1 MRQYFE
7 IRNKYPD
14 DTLILFRVG
23 DFYEMFGNDAIQCSK
38 ILNIVLTKRNKNSSI
53 ELAGFPYHSIDNYLP
68 KLIKSG
74 FRVAIC
80 DQLEKKKKNK
90 KIINRGVTEII
101 TPGVIINSE
110 VLESKTSNFLA
121 AIHIEN
127 KNIGISF
134 LDISTG
140 EFFVGE
146 GYNSYVDQFFKKF
159 NPNEVLYKKN
169 KKSDITKIIGNKY
182 YSNGMEDWVFDYLSA
197 YENLLRHFKTN
208 SLKVFNIETFYNGII
223 AAGAIL
229 NYVCSICNIKISHI
243 SNITKLVEDEYV
255 SLDDFTLENLEI
267 IKSKN
272 EKAITLINILDNTI
286 SPMGGR
292 LLKKWMTFP
301 LKNIFDIKKR
311 HKIVSLFLNN
321 KNIYKQ
327 ISKKIINISDIE
339 RLTSK
344 IVSSKVNPHDLILL
358 SISLKK
364 ITDIKNLLLNSK
376 IDELKNISYNIK
388 KCDNIYIHI
397 EKILS
402 MSSTNS
408 INKGNIILPGFSKK
422 LDEFRNILNSSKEYI
437 NNIYKREKK
446 NTGIKNLKILFNNIF
461 GFYIE
466 IKSIYKNKVPSH
478 WILKQKLFNCERY
491 ITDELKNHE
500 MKILSSKE
508 KILYIEKKIFSKL
521 IDYLSKYTD
530 ILQFN
535 SKSIAEIDIL
545 MSFAKCA
552 IANNYI
558 RPELNKSFNLYIK
571 DGRHPVIEK
580 QIYSYNKS
588 YIPNDI
594 IMNNNDSQIIIITGP
609 NMSGKSAILRQ
620 TALIILMAQIGSYVP
635 ASYASIGIVDKIFSR
650 VGSSDNISMGESTF
664 MKEMNETASIINNL
678 SYRSLLILDEIGRGT
693 SNDDG
698 ISLAWSIIEFLNKN
712 IHKPK
717 TLFATHYHELN
728 NISNYINNIKNY
740 SISVKIIDEN
750 LIFTRKLLN
759 NISNKSYGIHIA
771 KIAGMPDSII
781 NRANELYSIIE
792 KKNINVKYFYKKKN
806 IYTFIKNLNVEKI
819 TPIEAINSLY
829 EIKKNIKY
837 FYKKKNIYTFIKNLN
852 VEKITPIEAINSLY
866 EIKKFI

>member
-1 MRQYFE
+1 MKQYYE
-7 IRNKYPD
+7 IRKKYPD
-14 DTLILFRVG
+14 DTIILFRVG
-23 DFYEMFGNDAIQCSK
+23 DFYEIFGNDAIKCSK
-38 ILNIVLTKRNKNSSI
+38 ILNIALAKRNKNSSI
-53 ELAGFPYHSIDNYLP
+53 ELAGFPYHSIENYLP
-68 KLIKSG
+68 KLMKSG

-80 DQLEKKKKNK
+80 DQLEKKQSKK

-110 VLESKTSNFLA
+110 VLESKKSNFLA
-121 AIHIEN
+121 SISIDN
-127 KNIGISF
+127 RNIGISF

-146 GYNSYVDQFFKKF
+146 GSSNYVDQFLKKI
-159 NPNEVLYKKN
+159 NPNEVLYKKD
-169 KKSDITKIIGNKY
+169 KKIFLLKIIGNKY

-197 YENLLRHFKTN
+197 YENLLMHFKTN
-208 SLKVFNIETFYNGII
+208 SLKVFKIENLYNGII

-229 NYVCSICNIKISHI
+229 NYVCSICHIKISHI
-243 SNITKLVEDEYV
+243 SNITKLVHNEYV

-292 LLKKWMTFP
+292 LLKKFMTFP
-301 LKNIFDIKKR
+301 LKNLFEIKKR
-311 HKIVSLFLNN
+311 HKIVYSFLRNN
-321 KNIYKQ
+321 NLYKD
-327 ISKKIINISDIE
+327 INEKLKNISDIE

-344 IVSSKVNPHDLILL
+344 IVSSKVNPHEIILL
-358 SISLKK
+358 SKSLKQ
-364 ITDIKNLLLNSK
+364 ITEIKNILLKSE
-376 IDELKNISYNIK
+376 ISVLKNISDEIK
-388 KCDNIYIHI
+388 NCENIYIHI
-397 EKILS
+397 EKRLS

-408 INKGNIILPGFSKK
+408 IILPGFSKELDK
-422 LDEFRNILNSSKEYI
+422 LRKILNSSKESI
-437 NNIYKREKK
+437 NNICKREKQ
-446 NTGIKNLKILFNNIF
+446 NTGIKKLKLLFNNIF
-461 GFYIE
+461 GFFLE
-466 IKSIYKNKVPSH
+466 IKSLSKEKVPSH

-500 MKILSSKE
+500 MKILSSQE
-508 KILYIEKKIFSKL
+508 KIESIENNIFSKL
-521 IDYLSKYTD
+521 IDYISKYTD
-530 ILQFN
+530 ILQYN
-535 SKSIAEIDIL
+535 SKLIAEIDIF

-552 IANNYI
+552 IDNNYI
-558 RPELNKSFNLYIK
+558 CPELNESFNLSIK

-580 QIYSYNKS
+580 QIYNKS

-594 IMNNNDSQIIIITGP
+594 MMNNNDSQIIIITGP

-678 SYRSLLILDEIGRGT
+678 SDRSFLILDEIGRGT

-728 NISNYINNIKNY
+728 NISYYLNNIKNY
-740 SISVKIIDEN
+740 SVSVKTIDDH

-759 NISNKSYGIHIA
+759 KVSNPSSYGIHIA
-771 KIAGMPDSII
+771 KMAGMPDSII
-781 NRANELYSIIE
+781 NRANELLSII
-792 KKNINVKYFYKKKN
+792 KR
-806 IYTFIKNLNVEKI
+806 YTKRE
-819 TPIEAINSLY
+819 
-829 EIKKNIKY
+829 
-837 FYKKKNIYTFIKNLN
+837 
-852 VEKITPIEAINSLY
+852 
-866 EIKKFI
+866 

>member
-1 MRQYFE
+1 MKTFQTPLMKQYYE

-14 DTLILFRVG
+14 DTIILFRVG
-23 DFYEMFGNDAIQCSK
+23 DFYEIFGNDAIKCSK
-38 ILNIVLTKRNKNSSI
+38 LLNIALAKRNKNSSI
-53 ELAGFPYHSIDNYLP
+53 ELAGFPYHSIENYLP
-68 KLIKSG
+68 KLMKSG

-80 DQLEKKKKNK
+80 DQLEKKQSKK

-110 VLESKTSNFLA
+110 VLESKKSNFLA
-121 AIHIEN
+121 SISIDN
-127 KNIGISF
+127 RNIGISF

-140 EFFVGE
+140 EFYVGE
-146 GYNSYVDQFFKKF
+146 GSSNYVDQFLKKF
-159 NPNEVLYKKN
+159 NPNEVLYKKD
-169 KKSDITKIIGNKY
+169 KKKDLLKIIGNKY
-182 YSNGMEDWVFDYLSA
+182 YSNGMEYWVFDYLSA
-197 YENLLRHFKTN
+197 YENLLIHFKTN
-208 SLKVFNIETFYNGII
+208 SLKVFKIENLYNGII

-229 NYVCSICNIKISHI
+229 NYVCSICKIQISHI
-243 SNITKLVEDEYV
+243 SNITKLLHNEYV

-292 LLKKWMTFP
+292 LLKKLITFP
-301 LKNIFDIKKR
+301 LKNIFEIKKR
-311 HKIVSLFLNN
+311 LKIVDSFIKNN
-321 KNIYKQ
+321 NLY
-327 ISKKIINISDIE
+327 KKINEKLKNISDIE

-344 IVSSKVNPHDLILL
+344 IVSYKVNPHEIILL
-358 SISLKK
+358 SKSLKK
-364 ITDIKNLLLNSK
+364 ITEIKNILLKSE
-376 IDELKNISYNIK
+376 ISVLKNLSDEIK
-388 KCDNIYIHI
+388 NCENIYIHI

-408 INKGNIILPGFSKK
+408 IILPGFSKELDK
-422 LDEFRNILNSSKEYI
+422 LRKILNSSKEYI
-437 NNIYKREKK
+437 NNICKREKQ
-446 NTGIKNLKILFNNIF
+446 NTGIKKLKLLFNNIF
-461 GFYIE
+461 GFFIE
-466 IKSIYKNKVPSH
+466 IKSLSKEKVPSH

-500 MKILSSKE
+500 IKILSSKE
-508 KILYIEKKIFSKL
+508 KIDSIENHIFSKL
-521 IDYLSKYTD
+521 IDYISKYTD

-535 SKSIAEIDIL
+535 SKLIAEIDIF

-552 IANNYI
+552 IDNNYI
-558 RPELNKSFNLYIK
+558 CPELNESFNISIK

-580 QIYSYNKS
+580 QIKQS

-594 IMNNNDSQIIIITGP
+594 MMNNNDSQIIIITGP

-678 SYRSLLILDEIGRGT
+678 SDRSFLILDEIGRGT

-740 SISVKIIDEN
+740 SVSVKTIDDN
-750 LIFTRKLLN
+750 IIFTRKLV
-759 NISNKSYGIHIA
+759 NKVSGSYGIHIA
-771 KIAGMPDSII
+771 KMAGMPDSII
-781 NRANELYSIIE
+781 NRANELLSII
-792 KKNINVKYFYKKKN
+792 KRY
-806 IYTFIKNLNVEKI
+806 NLRE
-819 TPIEAINSLY
+819 
-829 EIKKNIKY
+829 
-837 FYKKKNIYTFIKNLN
+837 
-852 VEKITPIEAINSLY
+852 
-866 EIKKFI
+866 

>member
-1 MRQYFE
+1 MKQYYE

-14 DTLILFRVG
+14 DTIILFRVG
-23 DFYEMFGNDAIQCSK
+23 DFYEIFGNDAIKCSK
-38 ILNIVLTKRNKNSSI
+38 ILNIALAKRNKNSSI
-53 ELAGFPYHSIDNYLP
+53 ELAGFPYHSIENYLP
-68 KLIKSG
+68 KLMKSG

-80 DQLEKKKKNK
+80 DQLEKKQSKK

-110 VLESKTSNFLA
+110 VLESKKSNFLA
-121 AIHIEN
+121 SISIDN
-127 KNIGISF
+127 RNIGISF

-146 GYNSYVDQFFKKF
+146 GSSNYVDQFLKKI
-159 NPNEVLYKKN
+159 NPNEVLYKKD
-169 KKSDITKIIGNKY
+169 KKNFFLKIIGNKY

-197 YENLLRHFKTN
+197 YENLLMHFKTN
-208 SLKVFNIETFYNGII
+208 SLKVFKIENLYNGII

-229 NYVCSICNIKISHI
+229 NYVCSICHIKISHI
-243 SNITKLVEDEYV
+243 SNITKLLHNEYV

-292 LLKKWMTFP
+292 LLKKFMTFP
-301 LKNIFDIKKR
+301 LKNLFEIKKR
-311 HKIVSLFLNN
+311 HKIVYSFIRNN
-321 KNIYKQ
+321 NLYKD
-327 ISKKIINISDIE
+327 INEKLKNISDIE

-344 IVSSKVNPHDLILL
+344 IVSSKVNPHEMILL
-358 SISLKK
+358 SKSLKQ
-364 ITDIKNLLLNSK
+364 ITEIKNILLKSE
-376 IDELKNISYNIK
+376 ISVLKNISDEIK
-388 KCDNIYIHI
+388 NCENLYIHI
-397 EKILS
+397 EKRLS

-408 INKGNIILPGFSKK
+408 IILPGFSKSLDK
-422 LDEFRNILNSSKEYI
+422 LRKILNSSKEYL
-437 NNIYKREKK
+437 NNICKREKQ
-446 NTGIKNLKILFNNIF
+446 NTGIKKLKLLFNNIF
-461 GFYIE
+461 GFFLE
-466 IKSIYKNKVPSH
+466 IKSLSKEKVPSH

-508 KILYIEKKIFSKL
+508 KIESIENHIFSKL
-521 IDYLSKYTD
+521 IDYISKYTD
-530 ILQFN
+530 ILQYN
-535 SKSIAEIDIL
+535 SKLIAEIDIF

-552 IANNYI
+552 IDNNYI
-558 RPELNKSFNLYIK
+558 CPELNESFNLSIK

-580 QIYSYNKS
+580 QIYNKS

-594 IMNNNDSQIIIITGP
+594 MMNNNESQIIIITGP

-678 SYRSLLILDEIGRGT
+678 SDRSFLILDEIGRGT

-728 NISNYINNIKNY
+728 NISYYINNIKNY
-740 SISVKIIDEN
+740 SVSVKTIDDN

-759 NISNKSYGIHIA
+759 KVSNPSSYGIHIA
-771 KIAGMPDSII
+771 KMAGMPDSII
-781 NRANELYSIIE
+781 NRANELLSII
-792 KKNINVKYFYKKKN
+792 KR
-806 IYTFIKNLNVEKI
+806 YTKRE
-819 TPIEAINSLY
+819 
-829 EIKKNIKY
+829 
-837 FYKKKNIYTFIKNLN
+837 
-852 VEKITPIEAINSLY
+852 
-866 EIKKFI
+866 